1 MDLAPKVRASYFV
14 NVRGQ
19 GEMAPTGRRT
29 SVTGLTSQ
37 SSTITGMT
45 AANSRPFEEIKRMRL
60 SQALDSG
67 GPQQQQQQQQD
78 TFGMLRLTP
87 SPTYST
93 STSGRAPHFDTARI
107 AQRFSPGKG
116 VKVSGFPSSL
126 SGRPAAFGG
135 AGGMVFGP
143 LSPAHTEP
151 PTPPSHWKIQEQEAF
166 ASDAN
171 AGDADGGGQ
180 AQTAQQATTE
190 TSSSSLSSSSSQQGV
205 LPMEQRPI
213 DEVSAVQ
220 ALMSVG
226 LGKGATSLMS
236 VDEETAACPE
246 VARAMS
252 AAIAAVGGV
261 PQRTKVHQGSSATV
275 TCVDMGPP
283 KVCVVPS
290 EIYYKS
296 PDEECCRAPW

>member
-19 GEMAPTGRRT
+19 GEMPTTSRST
-29 SVTGLTSQ
+29 SVAGLMSQ
-37 SSTITGMT
+37 GSTIAGMT
-45 AANSRPFEEIKRMRL
+45 AVNSRPFEEIKRMRL

-67 GPQQQQQQQQD
+67 AGVVGSGGGGSGGPQQQD
-78 TFGMLRLTP
+78 AFGMLRLNP

-93 STSGRAPHFDTARI
+93 SGRAPHLDTARI

-116 VKVSGFPSSL
+116 VNVSGFPSSSV

-135 AGGMVFGP
+135 AGGVVFGP
-143 LSPAHTEP
+143 LSPALTEP
-151 PTPPSHWKIQEQEAF
+151 PTPPSHWKLQEPEAF
-166 ASDAN
+166 ATI
-171 AGDADGGGQ
+171 AGAADVGGQ
-180 AQTAQQATTE
+180 AQAAQLTATE
-190 TSSSSLSSSSSQQGV
+190 PSSSQQGV

-226 LGKGATSLMS
+226 LGKGKGATSLMS

-246 VARAMS
+246 GSPAAS
-252 AAIAAVGGV
+252 AAIAAVGAV
-261 PQRTKVHQGSSATV
+261 PQQAGARGGSSATITPADV
-275 TCVDMGPP
+275 GAF
-283 KVCVVPS
+283 KVC
-290 EIYYKS
+290 
-296 PDEECCRAPW
+296 RAFRK